1 MPCSLPCIPHFWV
14 TAVSACVHYQHQ
26 QGWLLSS
33 TCWVVWQ
40 GCCLQL
46 YPLHHHNNNIFEIF
60 IYYVHKLK
68 EWTFLMLSRHVAV
81 SRICRC
87 QPWQHWECGHVTR
100 TFHQTGGPELKM
112 NIIHWGHMYWYYIWF
127 SLCLDTTSGSKLLE
141 SQLNSLLWTTL
152 FTNPTAP
159 VMDSWVRLLST

>member
-1 MPCSLPCIPHFWV
+1 MGCSLPCIQRRIRSCPLSTPARTIAMLGSEAHVEWCDKG
-14 TAVSACVHYQHQ
+14 AACNCTP
-26 QGWLLSS
+26 SR
-33 TCWVVWQ
+33 
-40 GCCLQL
+40 
-46 YPLHHHNNNIFEIF
+46 HHNNNIFEIF

-68 EWTFLMLSRHVAV
+68 EWTFLMLSRRVAV
-81 SRICRC
+81 SRICRR

-100 TFHQTGGPELKM
+100 TFHRTSGPELKM
-112 NIIHWGHMYWYYIWF
+112 NIIHRGHMYWYYIWF